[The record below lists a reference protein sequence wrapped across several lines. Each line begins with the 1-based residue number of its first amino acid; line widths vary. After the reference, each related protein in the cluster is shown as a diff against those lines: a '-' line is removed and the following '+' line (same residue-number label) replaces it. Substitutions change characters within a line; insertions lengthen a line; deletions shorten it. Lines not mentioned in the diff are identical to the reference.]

1 MRKGEILEVSADG
14 KLDSC
19 GSVSLAHSSF
29 LRDVAPC
36 KNYGLRTV
44 ILSGIGGKSEPLRQ
58 VGLLHVRST
67 DGVSRKVL
75 CYAFDRPV
83 GNTKEI
89 LLFSLRTIREARI
102 DIIHHM
108 DQSLLGVA
116 APLRFLDE
124 SSTFPKKKK
133 VFGDKLRATKSFLRE
148 QARKLRKAAITPIQL
163 LEQVGTLGNY
173 NKGQCGEVKESYLLD
188 LAEISGRF
196 VTALDDQR
204 WTAPSKDYSMHTVDE
219 YEMLMS
225 EIQLR
230 AIVQNMDKQEADQ
243 QTDGDEIMV
252 KDGATISKFS
262 REALEIG

>member
-1 MRKGEILEVSADG
+1 M
-14 KLDSC
+14 
-19 GSVSLAHSSF
+19 SS
-29 LRDVAPC
+29 C

-58 VGLLHVRST
+58 AGLLHVQST
-67 DGVSRKVL
+67 DGGSRKVL

-124 SSTFPKKKK
+124 QTLLPKKK
-133 VFGDKLRATKSFLRE
+133 VFGEKLRATKNFLRD
-148 QARKLRKAAITPIQL
+148 QARKLRKAAISPIQL
-163 LEQVGTLGNY
+163 LEQMGALGKY
-173 NKGQCGEVKESYLLD
+173 NKGHIGEVKESHLLE
-188 LAEISGRF
+188 LAEMSGRF
-196 VTALDDQR
+196 AAALNSQD
-204 WTAPSKDYSMHTVDE
+204 WTAPSKDYSKHTVEE

-230 AIVQNMDKQEADQ
+230 AIVQNMDKQ
-243 QTDGDEIMV
+243 IR
-252 KDGATISKFS
+252 S
-262 REALEIG
+262 RSAN

>member
-1 MRKGEILEVSADG
+1 MDSIFPLEIFYSQDRWLQEKEDPGFIGAGSIEICRAKMSLEVMKNGESLVVNVDG

-29 LRDVAPC
+29 LRDVSSC
-36 KNYGLRTV
+36 RNYGLRTV
-44 ILSGIGGKSEPLRQ
+44 ILSGIGGKSEHLRQ
-58 VGLLHVRST
+58 AGLLHVRST

-108 DQSLLGVA
+108 DQLLLGVA

-124 SSTFPKKKK
+124 SSLLPKKK
-133 VFGDKLRATKSFLRE
+133 VFGEKLRATKNFLRD

-163 LEQVGTLGNY
+163 LERMGALGKY
-173 NKGQCGEVKESYLLD
+173 NKGQCG
-188 LAEISGRF
+188 
-196 VTALDDQR
+196 
-204 WTAPSKDYSMHTVDE
+204 
-219 YEMLMS
+219 
-225 EIQLR
+225 
-230 AIVQNMDKQEADQ
+230 
-243 QTDGDEIMV
+243 
-252 KDGATISKFS
+252 
-262 REALEIG
+262 